1 MRLSIRFFLMYFI
14 VLALIGYFVLDVFV
28 SEIKPS
34 VRQATEQTLITTA
47 NLLAQ
52 TAKQDMEEDNIAQG
66 QLSKMFRSANRQ
78 QIQKTPFQEVDYRVY
93 VTNAN
98 GIVIFDSSNKALGQN
113 YSRWNDVYLTLRGK
127 YGARS
132 TRSDPND
139 PSTSVMYVAAPIYI
153 DKRIQG
159 SITVSQDNM
168 VMNPIVFRAEKKII
182 QAGILLLII
191 AFLLGLAMVWWF
203 NRSIQALIHYAKA
216 VPNQANLPTPKVS
229 SAELTVLANALGEMR
244 SKLDGKAY
252 VEDYV
257 HSLTHELKSPLAAI
271 KGSAELLQED
281 LPIAYRQ
288 QFANSIT
295 TQSLRMQEMIE
306 RMLFLVKLERAPQLN
321 LVSCDIQALVSAQIQ
336 ALQQPSSHLQWQL
349 ALSPCTLNIDVF
361 WVEQALQ
368 NIIHNAISFS
378 PGNGLIAVKS
388 WQKNGYYTIEIT
400 DEGAGIPDFAL
411 NKIFDRFYS
420 LSRPNGT
427 KSSGIGLNL
436 VQHIMQLHQGQVHVS
451 NRIRQKGVQVRLLF
465 PLV

>member
-1 MRLSIRFFLMYFI
+1 
-14 VLALIGYFVLDVFV
+14 
-28 SEIKPS
+28 
-34 VRQATEQTLITTA
+34 
-47 NLLAQ
+47 
-52 TAKQDMEEDNIAQG
+52 
-66 QLSKMFRSANRQ
+66 
-78 QIQKTPFQEVDYRVY
+78 
-93 VTNAN
+93 
-98 GIVIFDSSNKALGQN
+98 
-113 YSRWNDVYLTLRGK
+113 
-127 YGARS
+127 
-132 TRSDPND
+132 
-139 PSTSVMYVAAPIYI
+139 
-153 DKRIQG
+153 
-159 SITVSQDNM
+159 M

-321 LVSCDIQALVSAQIQ
+321 LVSCDMQALVAAQIQ

-378 PGNGLIAVKS
+378 PDNGVIAVKS

-451 NRIRQKGVQVRLLF
+451 NRIRQQGVQVRLLF
-465 PLV
+465 PLI